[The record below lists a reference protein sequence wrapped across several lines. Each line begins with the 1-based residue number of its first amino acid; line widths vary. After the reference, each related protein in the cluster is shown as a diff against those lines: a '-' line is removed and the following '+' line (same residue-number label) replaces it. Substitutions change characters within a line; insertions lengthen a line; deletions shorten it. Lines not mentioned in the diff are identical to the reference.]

1 MRVFLFKTKT
11 EMRNH
16 LCFLIIKLYKTII
29 EVSFAK
35 VHLIRQPAA
44 RVDRKGGFSAPLC
57 KGSSAAGGEGL
68 FLYTPTA
75 ARFSNPSRRRLQA
88 CSAYLQIPYT
98 GEAKSGPLSARPAR
112 ALRALANLSNRCAV
126 SEPVSAT
133 PASVL
138 RTLANPYW
146 GRLN

>member
-1 MRVFLFKTKT
+1 MRAFLFKTKT

-68 FLYTPTA
+68 FLTTLPPL
-75 ARFSNPSRRRLQA
+75 R
-88 CSAYLQIPYT
+88 
-98 GEAKSGPLSARPAR
+98 GPPPLTQGRHK
-112 ALRALANLSNRCAV
+112 NLYIV
-126 SEPVSAT
+126 PD
-133 PASVL
+133 
-138 RTLANPYW
+138 Y
-146 GRLN
+146 